1 MRMMPLAFLPWRSL
15 LLAVVTL
22 FGVAVISFVLLRVVP
37 GDPVAMMIAPGASE
51 ADIAALRASYGLDRS
66 IPVQFAIWLGHALT
80 GDFGTSISMR
90 QDVTHIIAERLP
102 ATIELALFALLVA
115 LALGIGTAVLTTLA
129 RRRLVGSMVDN
140 ANGILLAVPDFVWA
154 LAFVV
159 LFGVVL
165 PILPISGRVDPR
177 LPLDFATPFIFF
189 ESLLR
194 LRFAVTLDVLSHM
207 IMPAMALALPLAAVI
222 LRVLK
227 GALEVEAHQ
236 DYALLARIRGKS
248 RLRVTLEETLRN
260 ALIPTLSLTGVQFT
274 FLFGGTVIVERIFAY
289 PGIGNLAIDAVINRD
304 LPLIQGL
311 ILTFGLVFILI
322 NLAVEASFGLL
333 NPRLRHG

>member
-1 MRMMPLAFLPWRSL
+1 MRMMPLAVLPWRSL
-15 LLAVVTL
+15 LLAAVTL
-22 FGVAVISFVLLRVVP
+22 FGIAVISFVLLRVVP
-37 GDPVAMMIAPGASE
+37 GDPIAMMIAPGASA
-51 ADIAALRASYGLDRS
+51 ADIAQLRASYGLDRS
-66 IPVQFAIWLGHALT
+66 IPVQFLIWLGHAIT

-90 QDVTHIIAERLP
+90 QDVVHLIAARLP
-102 ATIELALFALLVA
+102 ATIELTLLALVIALI
-115 LALGIGTAVLTTLA
+115 LGIGTAVLSTLS
-129 RRRLVGSMVDN
+129 RRRLVGSAIDN
-140 ANGILLAVPDFVWA
+140 SNGVLLAVPDFVWA

-159 LFGVVL
+159 LFGVAL
-165 PILPISGRVDPR
+165 PVLPISGRVDPR
-177 LPLDFATPFIFF
+177 LSIDFATSFILI

-194 LRFAVTLDVLSHM
+194 LRFDIALDVLSHM
-207 IMPAMALALPLAAVI
+207 IMPALALALPLAAVI

-227 GALEVEAHQ
+227 GALEAEAHQ

-248 RLRVTLEETLRN
+248 RLRVTLDETLRN
-260 ALIPTLSLTGVQFT
+260 ALVPTLALTGVQFT
-274 FLFGGTVIVERIFAY
+274 FMFGGTVIVERIFAY

-311 ILTFGLVFILI
+311 ILTFGLIFILI